1 MNKQCYP
8 FLALDRACESGDAPL
23 TALILENNNDDTG
36 VHSVT
41 GQSPLHA
48 ACSQGHVECVTL
60 ILKVSR
66 SFICLYVACHMTLLN
81 IKQQL

>member
-48 ACSQGHVECVTL
+48 ACSQGYVESVTL
-60 ILKVSR
+60 ILKVSVDGV
-66 SFICLYVACHMTLLN
+66 ILTNEYLLSR
-81 IKQQL
+81 KFR